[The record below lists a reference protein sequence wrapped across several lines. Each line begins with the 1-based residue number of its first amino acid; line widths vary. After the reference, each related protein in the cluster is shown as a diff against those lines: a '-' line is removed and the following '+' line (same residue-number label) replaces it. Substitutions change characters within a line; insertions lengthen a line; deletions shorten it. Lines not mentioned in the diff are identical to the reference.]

1 MIEAKNNAS
10 DCPYIQSAK
19 LNGKAFTRTWLT
31 FDELTGGGVLRYEM
45 GKQPNKNWGIKP
57 EDRPF
62 SVSKH
67 TGLKKEKTVF
77 QTGGQWKKA
86 TDVRADASIVYG
98 VNDRP
103 GMTFEQRVNSWRDR
117 G

>member
-1 MIEAKNNAS
+1 MTIHFENGKKLVIEAKNNAS

-67 TGLKKEKTVF
+67 TGLKKRKDGVPNRWTMEK
-77 QTGGQWKKA
+77 
-86 TDVRADASIVYG
+86 S
-98 VNDRP
+98 DRCP
-103 GMTFEQRVNSWRDR
+103 G
-117 G
+117 